1 MDWRILPL
9 GRSDWLAGRFRSG
22 YVEGVWGRVAYVF
35 LLFVFF
41 LCVFFFVCFFF
52 VLFFFVFGKGAGP
65 TDRSIGKRQ
74 KKRKENTT
82 DADIER
88 RRRRGALNC
97 NWE

>member
-41 LCVFFFVCFFF
+41 FVCVFFCF
-52 VLFFFVFGKGAGP
+52 LFFFVFFLFRFRQRGRANGSI
-65 TDRSIGKRQ
+65 DRKTAKK
-74 KKRKENTT
+74 KKRKY
-82 DADIER
+82 DGR
-88 RRRRGALNC
+88 RYRAEKTPRRVEL
-97 NWE
+97 